1 MSNSGWKK
9 YGGISHFESQNNIS
23 VYSLSVDLFTLRQSY
38 FGTFDICGELH
49 TSGDAFIDQTLEAG
63 NLTVFHDSCL
73 NEVVVVGNTQHI
85 GNVDISNNL
94 TVQHGNLY
102 VVDGNVDLSQNL
114 FLRKKLYLGNSGVY
128 VNATDT
134 VGNIGINTIA
144 PISAVDIRTV
154 QPFALNVASSTSQNY
169 SVLSRTTDQN
179 GVVLYTD
186 ASQCRLDMYVDGNL
200 STTGLPSATPDAR
213 ISYTQ
218 GGNLAIDVSNNIA
231 LLGNVV
237 VVSSSN
243 NSNTSHVTNETM
255 VVYENATGDYEA
267 LSYEGNVKQR
277 GDGITVKGAEL
288 TFSNWLTT
296 TSGNNKGMSV
306 GGGIYPLD
314 TSRAMGTLGLQR
326 SSTDYAPAIN
336 VVAGSS
342 NLHNKTTVALHTA
355 TPTVDTYGFQV
366 NAPTKLTN
374 GQITSTLLPMA
385 ELYDIEVCRSNPDYA
400 IAVGSPL
407 NTTQPYNQQ
416 IYYTTNRGETWQTS
430 AVGGA
435 EDVINT
441 NPLQKI
447 QSVYLVDASLSFI
460 LAENSLFYS
469 FDSGAHWNAVGN
481 IPFSNYHRVFA
492 TSFTPRGG
500 GRVFFSC
507 VDASQQ
513 PLLAWFDYSGNIYG
527 DIDGIVYGD
536 VSGGTAGTL
545 DLLNISDGGSITSP
559 QYPYDHFKIDGS
571 GADMFV
577 CGQGQGEGGPNTRIK
592 FIRYFNNA
600 NTANGSSI
608 SQIGTPVD
616 THVFLNYPS
625 DASNAFRDIHMVN
638 ASKAI
643 AISPSFYTYTN
654 TGNTGWTTVNN
665 NTYYNANSNSWQSVC
680 FVDDSVTQQNALLV
694 GDNGALAYANDN
706 GSTTVTWKV
715 VPSSLLNTGG
725 DVTSSSLSS
734 TWPLKKVRAADTTQ
748 FYVIQTRQSYN
759 GNVQLGNVQLGNSRV
774 MHCYLPNLFT
784 NATNYILDASGSVR
798 VSGDVQINDGGKLR
812 STASSFYAWTDSVTD
827 LHLGTTGVNS
837 NTTIQSNLIV
847 SQDASM
853 QGNVV
858 VADGKRLVSRIID
871 NTQGNCNIEIG
882 NLKNASLGNVNTRSI
897 YLGCFG
903 DTDVS
908 NNIYIGGP
916 GDVVTI
922 GGSVQTAT
930 TLKIGPAV
938 YVNYAALANSSPD
951 TGIFF
956 GENGV
961 KNAGKFTISNN
972 RGGFTMRSTL
982 SANNVFLDTSGLT
995 FSASPTEPTLN
1006 NRLITLSAM
1015 DAGNAN
1021 GNFRVGVVDSL
1032 DASSLFVRNYT
1043 YTNAAMSSLYNTQIV
1058 DTSCTVLGNLGIGT
1072 ATTGVLTA
1080 GYRLDVSGNTNVR
1093 GNLTVGSNIA
1103 VTSGLLSA
1111 PSVAINRTSVT
1122 SGYVVDVTGNANVS
1136 GNVVLGNG
1144 LTVSAGGITASATQT
1159 ITFGTNAPTMNGNN
1173 IASATIPLTSLAT
1186 GIMTTGNVAINKT
1199 SVTNGF
1205 ALDVSGAM
1213 RVTNGLTV
1221 VAGTISLPNASIAD
1235 AALSTNV
1242 ALLNSSSQTFSGTR
1256 TFTGGITA
1264 TGAQTITFGTNAP
1277 TMNGNNIATNTIP
1290 VAAINGL
1297 STALAGINSTGNV
1310 AINQSSVTAGYVLD
1324 VSGNTRVTGNLVVS
1338 AGMTISGGLATF
1350 SPSFLHMNTVPT
1362 SAYDNGTY
1370 HSGSPSLKISN
1381 SAYGTTAATTGYS
1394 NILFGFNV
1402 LNNATNSTNRTIAIG
1417 SNCLP
1422 LCSGGDQSIAIGN
1435 DVMPS
1440 VTTSSVNVGIG
1451 SYTMYQMTSGTY
1463 NIGIGNAALT
1473 VCVTGSYN
1481 IAIGSSAL
1489 SGGYAS
1495 NATGCTSIGYFA
1507 LANLG
1512 LNGSGR
1518 DKSNNTAV
1526 GYNALN
1532 GAGGGYNNVNYLDG
1546 ANNTAMG
1553 SLAGAKLSG
1562 ASDNCTFLGA
1572 TCDVSSL
1579 SSTYMN
1585 STGIGYGCVV
1595 DASNTIVLGRSTET
1609 TRCWAMDVRGTATF
1623 TGGITATGTQTITF
1637 GTNAPTMN
1645 GNNLATNTIPWAA
1658 MVGGGVNYTGNVA
1671 INKTSVT
1678 AGYALDVSGNTLVA
1692 GNITITNGLTAS
1704 AAQTI
1709 TFGTN
1714 APTMNGNN
1722 IAINTIPLTS
1732 LATGIMT
1739 TGSVAINKS
1748 SATANY
1754 QLDVSGN
1761 VLTSGNIVSNGGFIQ
1776 IINKPLFVTGN
1787 GGAHFFKFADSTTGI
1802 DGVEVSGFAGGALT
1816 SGTTTNPSFTTKG
1829 NVILQWTTA
1838 GVAINKQTVTAGFSL
1853 DVSGALRATNGL
1865 TVVAGTVSFP
1875 AASISASAI
1884 SGLPSAT
1891 IAGINSTG
1899 NVAINKSSAAANKQ
1913 LDVSGNV
1920 AVSGNLFVSNTGIL
1934 SGDGGF
1940 GAESVNIAGL
1950 YSTNVSGFR
1959 ITGDQY
1965 GTNTIYLNNN
1975 RSVGGNVNIN
1985 AGSASSHLFLDAGS
1999 FALLGNGTSTGL
2011 CFRDANSTINSK
2023 LWDNSGNQF
2032 AYWTK
2037 TRHTFAVGGTG
2048 TSMTAAPTGAATL
2061 LDMSGTTVSVPFN
2074 LTVGTAF
2081 TVSNGATVTFPAG
2094 SISPS
2099 AINGGVSGSIT
2110 GINSTGNVAI
2120 NKTTVTAGYALDVNG
2135 NVQATSYNA
2144 TSDRRLKENIA
2155 PLFSSSSSSSSSI
2168 TRQIFE
2174 DLCPVSFTW
2183 KDHPQFPQRKQ
2194 REDVGFIAQD
2204 VFRVLPHLHP
2214 EFAEKGEEPVD
2225 PETQEPVFYAMDY
2238 SKLTPHLWAGV
2249 RELYEENATRK
2260 KENTELKQQIT
2271 SLESRLQRLEQ
2282 LLLSSSLS

>member
-1 MSNSGWKK
+1 
-9 YGGISHFESQNNIS
+9 
-23 VYSLSVDLFTLRQSY
+23 
-38 FGTFDICGELH
+38 
-49 TSGDAFIDQTLEAG
+49 
-63 NLTVFHDSCL
+63 
-73 NEVVVVGNTQHI
+73 
-85 GNVDISNNL
+85 
-94 TVQHGNLY
+94 
-102 VVDGNVDLSQNL
+102 
-114 FLRKKLYLGNSGVY
+114 
-128 VNATDT
+128 
-134 VGNIGINTIA
+134 
-144 PISAVDIRTV
+144 
-154 QPFALNVASSTSQNY
+154 
-169 SVLSRTTDQN
+169 
-179 GVVLYTD
+179 
-186 ASQCRLDMYVDGNL
+186 
-200 STTGLPSATPDAR
+200 
-213 ISYTQ
+213 
-218 GGNLAIDVSNNIA
+218 
-231 LLGNVV
+231 
-237 VVSSSN
+237 
-243 NSNTSHVTNETM
+243 
-255 VVYENATGDYEA
+255 
-267 LSYEGNVKQR
+267 
-277 GDGITVKGAEL
+277 
-288 TFSNWLTT
+288 
-296 TSGNNKGMSV
+296 
-306 GGGIYPLD
+306 
-314 TSRAMGTLGLQR
+314 
-326 SSTDYAPAIN
+326 
-336 VVAGSS
+336 
-342 NLHNKTTVALHTA
+342 
-355 TPTVDTYGFQV
+355 
-366 NAPTKLTN
+366 
-374 GQITSTLLPMA
+374 
-385 ELYDIEVCRSNPDYA
+385 
-400 IAVGSPL
+400 
-407 NTTQPYNQQ
+407 
-416 IYYTTNRGETWQTS
+416 
-430 AVGGA
+430 
-435 EDVINT
+435 
-441 NPLQKI
+441 
-447 QSVYLVDASLSFI
+447 
-460 LAENSLFYS
+460 
-469 FDSGAHWNAVGN
+469 
-481 IPFSNYHRVFA
+481 
-492 TSFTPRGG
+492 
-500 GRVFFSC
+500 VFFTC
-507 VDASQQ
+507 VDASNLQ
-513 PLLAWFDYSGNIYG
+513 PRLAWFDYTSGIYT
-527 DIDGIVYGD
+527 DNDGISWSNVPNGILNLHSIY
-536 VSGGTAGTL
+536 AGIVQTPAANV
-545 DLLNISDGGSITSP
+545 LLNP
-559 QYPYDHFKIDGS
+559 HYPYDHLKVDGL
-571 GADMFV
+571 GAHMYV
-577 CGQGQGEGGPNTRIK
+577 YGQFQSPAQGNGDTDRRTK

-600 NTANGSSI
+600 NALSGNSITAS
-608 SQIGTPVD
+608 GTND
-616 THVFLNYPS
+616 FVFWDYYGNKDYNS
-625 DASNAFRDIHMVN
+625 FRDIYVVSAN
-638 ASKAI
+638 IAI
-643 AISPSFYTYTN
+643 AISPVFYTYTK
-654 TGNTGWTTVNN
+654 TGGAGWTVVNN
-665 NTYYNANSNSWQSVC
+665 NDYYNPLSSQWQSVC
-680 FVDDSVTQQNALLV
+680 ILDASGQNALLV
-694 GDNGALAYANDN
+694 GNNGAIVCATD
-706 GSTTVTWKV
+706 GQMTWKPV
-715 VPSSLLNTGG
+715 SPNLLNTGG
-725 DVTSSSLSS
+725 SSWS
-734 TWPLKKVRAADTTQ
+734 TNYALKKVRCIDINQ
-748 FYVIQTRQSYN
+748 FYIIQTRQEYIPMF
-759 GNVQLGNVQLGNSRV
+759 GNLGNSRV
-774 MHCYLPNLFT
+774 LHCYLPNLFN

-812 STASSFYAWTDSVTD
+812 STASSFYAWTDTVTD

-938 YVNYAALANSSPD
+938 YVNYAALTNSSPD

-982 SANNVFLDTSGLT
+982 SANNVFFDTSGLT

-1310 AINQSSVTAGYVLD
+1310 AINQSSVTSGYVLD

-1595 DASNTIVLGRSTET
+1595 DASNTIVLGRYTET
-1609 TRCWAMDVRGTATF
+1609 TRCWAMDVRGNATF

-1658 MVGGGVNYTGNVA
+1658 MVGGGVNGTGNVA

-1678 AGYALDVSGNTLVA
+1678 AGYALDVSGNTRVA

-1761 VLTSGNIVSNGGFIQ
+1761 VLTSGNIVSDGGFIK

-1829 NVILQWTTA
+1829 KVILQWTTA

-1913 LDVSGNV
+1913 LDVNGNV

-1950 YSTNVSGFR
+1950 YSTNVNGFR
-1959 ITGDQY
+1959 ITGDQN
-1965 GTNTIYLNNN
+1965 GTNPIYFNNN

-1985 AGSASSHLFLDAGS
+1985 TGSASSHLFLDAGS

-2011 CFRDANSTINSK
+2011 CFRDTNSTVNSK

-2061 LDMSGTTVSVPFN
+2061 LDISGTTVSVPFN

-2099 AINGGVSGSIT
+2099 AINGGVSGSIA
-2110 GINSTGNVAI
+2110 GINSTGSVAINKTSVTYTTAVLDVNGTVSSAGYLRFPSATNTTGVAFSANSASNSLLSRIYHDGNLIYWTTNNMYFAVSGTCTETSGFPQSRTTLVYLQSNGSGGNLGVGINTETVTSGFILDVKGNTRVGGNVAI
-2120 NKTTVTAGYALDVNG
+2120 NKTTVTSGYALDVCG
-2135 NVQATSYNA
+2135 NIQATSYNA
-2144 TSDRRLKENIA
+2144 LSDRRLKENIV
-2155 PLFSSSSSSSSSI
+2155 PLSSSSSFSR
-2168 TRQIFE
+2168 TIFE
-2174 DLCPVSFTW
+2174 DLSPVSFTW
-2183 KDHPQFPQRKQ
+2183 KTASSPQ

-2249 RELYEENATRK
+2249 RELYEENTERK

-2282 LLLSSSLS
+2282 LLLSSSSS